1 MRKLMLLAA
10 VFGLAGSLW
19 AADPIIGTWKLN
31 IAKSKFGP
39 GVQATM
45 KEQTNTLRELTVDQ
59 CELAIT
65 GIGTNGSPY
74 SMKLTFPMQG
84 GGPAVVTAQPPAI
97 AEGVSVV
104 VTFVEPG
111 NWYFT
116 DLKNGKQVAVAH
128 VVVSK
133 DGKSALETNRST
145 DATGKTTEQL
155 LVYDKQ

>member
-1 MRKLMLLAA
+1 MFLLA
-10 VFGLAGSLW
+10 VFVVAGSLW
-19 AADPIIGTWKLN
+19 AADPIMGTWKLN

-39 GVQATM
+39 GVQAPM
-45 KEQTNTLRELTVDQ
+45 KVQTNALREVTAGQ
-59 CELAIT
+59 CELTIT

-74 SMKLTFPMQG
+74 SMKLTYPLQG
-84 GGPAVVTAQPPAI
+84 GGPAVIAAQPPALG
-97 AEGVSVV
+97 EGLSTV
-104 VTFVEPG
+104 VTLIEPG

-145 DATGKTTEQL
+145 DATGKITETQL
-155 LVYDKQ
+155 IYDKQ